1 MSHQIEEEQKTQ
13 LLTNNNDA
21 DNSNMNFANSEMNVD
36 DGEIR
41 PSSSRVKK
49 VLMWNAETR
58 HFEMSQEDMDELQNV
73 HINNPAHWSDFKR
86 MYTNLDPFDHPSIKK
101 SSKCKALLFYSL
113 AFILLLILAYCFFII
128 LQLALFNLIM
138 LVVMAVFWCKMYK
151 FSKNIISMKLDKGRK
166 TAFKQWIKRLKDLE
180 WLKEK
185 SIEIQEND
193 DGKWIEIHLNETT
206 DEVGDGSIH
215 EEDNED
221 D

>member
-1 MSHQIEEEQKTQ
+1 
-13 LLTNNNDA
+13 
-21 DNSNMNFANSEMNVD
+21 
-36 DGEIR
+36 
-41 PSSSRVKK
+41 
-49 VLMWNAETR
+49 MWNT
-58 HFEMSQEDMDELQNV
+58 
-73 HINNPAHWSDFKR
+73 FKN
-86 MYTNLDPFDHPSIKK
+86 MYGNLDPFDHPSIKK

-166 TAFKQWIKRLKDLE
+166 TAFKQWIKRLKDLD